1 VHTTNPDLRRLMV
14 DGPRS
19 GDIIEQIERLG
30 QMGITCHTQ
39 LVLCPG
45 ANDGEELERSIR
57 ELTALRPVVESI
69 SVVPVG
75 LTKYNNMISVEKLPP
90 LRPFSRD
97 EALGVME
104 QVERW
109 QRQFAAEPGA
119 HGMPF
124 VYLSDEWYYTTKRS
138 FPPARHYGSYAQ
150 IENGVGMTRK
160 LLDDWR
166 HERATLAEHAQQA
179 KRAQQPAPAR
189 RAAILTSL
197 MAAPVMRRIAREITR
212 ATGLEVRVVPVV
224 NQLFGSIVT
233 VAGLLGG
240 QDTLDAIARELA
252 DFGPDD
258 LALLPRV
265 MLDNAG
271 VRFLDDV
278 TLAEFT
284 QRATPRV
291 VFAKTAEELRVAI
304 ASLLATPEL
313 AAP

>member
-1 VHTTNPDLRRLMV
+1 MAR
-14 DGPRS
+14 
-19 GDIIEQIERLG
+19 
-30 QMGITCHTQ
+30 
-39 LVLCPG
+39 
-45 ANDGEELERSIR
+45 
-57 ELTALRPVVESI
+57 
-69 SVVPVG
+69 
-75 LTKYNNMISVEKLPP
+75 
-90 LRPFSRD
+90 
-97 EALGVME
+97 
-104 QVERW
+104 VERW
-109 QRQFAAEPGA
+109 QRQFATEPGA

-124 VYLSDEWYYTTKRS
+124 VYLSDEWYYTTKRP

-166 HERATLAEHAQQA
+166 RERATLTEQA
-179 KRAQQPAPAR
+179 KRAQTATPTR

-224 NQLFGSIVT
+224 NQLFGPIVT

-240 QDTLDAIARELA
+240 QDALDTIARELA

-304 ASLLATPEL
+304 DSLLPTPEL
-313 AAP
+313 VTP